1 MATSVALSKRKEAG
15 PHGVDEGNRQLDRE
29 MLAAGD
35 DWLIKVRREGKCE
48 PT

>member
-1 MATSVALSKRKEAG
+1 MTSVALSKTQEAG
-15 PHGVDEGNRQLDRE
+15 THGVDEGNRQLDRE

-35 DWLIKVRREGKCE
+35 DWLIKVRREKKCK